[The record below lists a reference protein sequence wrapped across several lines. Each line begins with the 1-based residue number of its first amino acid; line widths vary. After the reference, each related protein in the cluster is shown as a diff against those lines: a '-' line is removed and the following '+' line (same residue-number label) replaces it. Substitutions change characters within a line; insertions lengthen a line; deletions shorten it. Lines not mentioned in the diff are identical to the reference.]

1 MVDHKKE
8 TWLLPLQPLFTS
20 FPSVAIKH
28 REWCFCRRRW
38 WYVGPS
44 AADRGE
50 GKHITATNRKWH
62 ACVQR
67 SVCAHKHRLVQTLRN
82 THRHPK
88 THIHFVV
95 PSHTHT
101 HRNIQT
107 ISGVQVAS
115 VSAAWRAAGLVCS
128 AVCERD
134 CLSHFTLCL
143 QCLSESGAGSGGV
156 TALICHADRL
166 GNEKSLEHRSHTR
179 PEQTLNKSATMHC
192 SLTPHSF
199 RSRGGW
205 ILEIRSDGGAQ
216 SHIPIKRKAINHTA
230 LSESAAETEVALSS
244 GWKRLSRGEAT
255 GGKHFFTH
263 AVHFSFRLVIRKCW
277 KNTFRFILVQCLC
290 SGCLCKWAH
299 I

>member
-1 MVDHKKE
+1 M
-8 TWLLPLQPLFTS
+8 LGRALQIEVRENTS
-20 FPSVAIKH
+20 RQQIGSDTHV
-28 REWCFCRRRW
+28 CR
-38 WYVGPS
+38 G
-44 AADRGE
+44 A
-50 GKHITATNRKWH
+50 
-62 ACVQR
+62 
-67 SVCAHKHRLVQTLRN
+67 CAHINTGSCRHLETHTDSQRHTFTLLF
-82 THRHPK
+82 P
-88 THIHFVV
+88 
-95 PSHTHT
+95 HTHT
-101 HRNIQT
+101 QRNIQT

-230 LSESAAETEVALSS
+230 LSESAAETEVAPSS
-244 GWKRLSRGEAT
+244 GRKRLSRGEAT

-263 AVHFSFRLVIRKCW
+263 AVHFSFRLVIRKC
-277 KNTFRFILVQCLC
+277 
-290 SGCLCKWAH
+290 
-299 I
+299 